1 MAIFEYRANDS
12 GGNNTHGQMSAAD
25 EATARELLSARGLT
39 SIDLFLE
46 PDHGSKGVLS
56 NEEIAAFVEAVGGA
70 AANRLP
76 IEITLAALAEE
87 TKDRPLAAV
96 AQQMGNQLEQGATIE
111 QVIADL
117 GPQLP
122 QKIGRLLQAG
132 VKSGD
137 LAGTMERL
145 AHERLIAQRIQ
156 RQIQIAL
163 AYPLLVAA
171 ILLPLLAFLTL
182 YVIPMFAQMFKE
194 FDLEL
199 PPMTVL
205 IIQTS
210 RQIPLLLGG
219 VAIFLLII
227 PIVLRAVGGRW
238 LFHRTRAA
246 LPLVGPIWTW
256 SGQREFAAQLAS
268 LIDHRMPMAEAVSY
282 AGDALS
288 DRNVGWACR
297 RVAKRLESGESL
309 GDCLSQSIHFDR
321 SLVALV
327 KWGERYGLLPEALRV
342 AKSVF
347 DDQIEQYTSLLRR
360 LLPPVALVTVAA
372 LMFFVLVGL
381 TVPLVRLIE
390 GLAK

>member
-1 MAIFEYRANDS
+1 MAIFEYRAKDS

-117 GPQLP
+117 GPKLP

-171 ILLPLLAFLTL
+171 ILLPLLAFLSL
-182 YVIPMFAQMFKE
+182 YVIPMFAQ
-194 FDLEL
+194 
-199 PPMTVL
+199 
-205 IIQTS
+205 
-210 RQIPLLLGG
+210 
-219 VAIFLLII
+219 
-227 PIVLRAVGGRW
+227 IV
-238 LFHRTRAA
+238 
-246 LPLVGPIWTW
+246 
-256 SGQREFAAQLAS
+256 QRL
-268 LIDHRMPMAEAVSY
+268 
-282 AGDALS
+282 
-288 DRNVGWACR
+288 
-297 RVAKRLESGESL
+297 
-309 GDCLSQSIHFDR
+309 
-321 SLVALV
+321 
-327 KWGERYGLLPEALRV
+327 
-342 AKSVF
+342 
-347 DDQIEQYTSLLRR
+347 
-360 LLPPVALVTVAA
+360 
-372 LMFFVLVGL
+372 
-381 TVPLVRLIE
+381 
-390 GLAK
+390 